1 MQIPI
6 LSGIYSDNSPD
17 FRTSYPR
24 NLIPI
29 PKDQGISQGYLR
41 PAYGIVQFG
50 VGTGIDRGAINWNGT
65 YYRVMGTKLLSI
77 DSNGVYTIIGDVG
90 TGGNVSFD
98 YSFDRLAIASGG
110 KLYYWNGTIF
120 EVVTDIDLGTCIDV
134 VWVDGYFMS
143 TDGTNL
149 IVTELNDPMS
159 INPLKYGSSEA
170 DPDPVNALI
179 KVRNEVYALNRYTI
193 EVFDN
198 VGGANFPFARISGAQ
213 IQKGVI
219 GTHGACIISD
229 MIAFLGSA
237 RNETPSIY
245 IGANAT
251 ANRIATDEIDQ
262 ILLEYTEAQLANVVL
277 EVVTNKGNQY
287 LLIHLPDQTLA
298 YDHNTSLAVGQKIW
312 FTLTTSIIGKGQFR
326 AKNIIWCYDKW
337 LCGDPTST
345 SHGYFDDTISSHYGN
360 VNGWEFGTSIV
371 YNESK
376 GAIFYELELVSLTGR
391 VEIGKNPMIYTQ
403 YSTDGLVWSNEKFT
417 TAGKQGNRD
426 KRIVWF
432 NQGNMS
438 SIRMQRFRGTSE
450 AHISIARL
458 EARIEPLSN

>member
-1 MQIPI
+1 MQIAI
-6 LSGIYSDNSPD
+6 LSGIYSDDSPD

-50 VGTGIDRGAINWNGT
+50 VGTGIDRGAINWNGV

-77 DSNGVYTIIGDVG
+77 DSAGVYTIIGDVG
-90 TGGNVSFD
+90 GTGSVTFD
-98 YSFDRLAIASGG
+98 YSFDRLAIVSSGS
-110 KLYYWNGTIF
+110 LYYWNGAVLEI
-120 EVVTDIDLGTCIDV
+120 VTDPDLGICKDI

-170 DPDPVNALI
+170 DPDPVNGLL
-179 KVRNEVYALNRYTI
+179 KVRNEVYAMNRYTI

-198 VGGANFPFARISGAQ
+198 VGGVNFPFARVSGAQ

-219 GTHGACIISD
+219 GTRGACIISD
-229 MIAFLGSA
+229 MIAFMGSA

-245 IGANAT
+245 LGANAT

-262 ILLEYTEAQLANVVL
+262 ILLDYTETQLSEVVL

-287 LLIHLPDQTLA
+287 LLVHLPDQTLA
-298 YDHNTSLAVGQKIW
+298 YDHNTSQLSGQRIW
-312 FTLTTSIIGKGQFR
+312 FILTTSIIGKGQFR
-326 AKNIIWCYDKW
+326 AKNIVWCYDRW
-337 LCGDPTST
+337 LCGDPTSA
-345 SHGYFDDTISSHYGN
+345 SHGYFDDAISSHYGN
-360 VNGWEFGTSIV
+360 INGWDFGTSII
-371 YNESK
+371 YNEGR
-376 GAIFYELELVSLTGR
+376 GAIFHELELVSLTGR
-391 VEIGKNPMIYTQ
+391 VALGKDPTIYTQ
-403 YSTDGLVWSNEKFT
+403 YSTDGLVWSNEKFVKV
-417 TAGKQGNRD
+417 GKQGDRN

-432 NQGNMS
+432 SQGMMS
-438 SIRMQRFRGTSE
+438 NIRMQRFRGTSD

-458 EARIEPLSN
+458 EARLEPLSV

>member
-1 MQIPI
+1 MQIAI

-41 PAYGIVQFG
+41 PAYGIVEFG
-50 VGTGIDRGAINWNGT
+50 VGTGIDRGAINWNGV

-77 DSNGVYTIIGDVG
+77 DSSGVYTIIGDVG
-90 TGGNVSFD
+90 GTGSVTFD
-98 YSFDRLAIASGG
+98 YSFDRLAIVSSGS
-110 KLYYWNGTIF
+110 LYYWTGTVF
-120 EVVTDIDLGTCIDV
+120 EVVTDPDLGVCKDV

-143 TDGTNL
+143 TDGVNL

-170 DPDPVNALI
+170 DPDPINGLL
-179 KVRNEVYALNRYTI
+179 KVRNEVYAMNRYTI

-198 VGGANFPFARISGAQ
+198 VGGVNFPFARVSGAQ

-219 GTHGACIISD
+219 GTRSACVIAD
-229 MIAFLGSA
+229 MIAFMGSA

-245 IGANAT
+245 LGANAS
-251 ANRIATDEIDQ
+251 AVRIATDEIDQ
-262 ILLEYTEAQLANVVL
+262 ILLDYTETQLSDVVL

-287 LLIHLPDQTLA
+287 LLVHLPDQTLA
-298 YDHNTSLAVGQKIW
+298 YDHNTSQLSGQKIW
-312 FTLTTSIIGKGQFR
+312 FTLTTSIVGKGQYR
-326 AKNIIWCYDKW
+326 AKNIIWCYDRW

-345 SHGYFDDTISSHYGN
+345 SHGYFDDNISSHYGN
-360 VNGWEFGTSIV
+360 INGWDFGTSII
-371 YNESK
+371 YNEGR
-376 GAIFYELELVSLTGR
+376 GAIFHELELVSLTGR
-391 VEIGKNPMIYTQ
+391 VALGKDPTIYTQ
-403 YSTDGLVWSNEKFT
+403 YSTDGLVWSNERFVNV
-417 TAGKQGNRD
+417 GKQGDRN

-432 NQGNMS
+432 SQGMMQQL
-438 SIRMQRFRGTSE
+438 RMQRFRGTSD

-458 EARIEPLSN
+458 EARLEPLSV

>member
-29 PKDQGISQGYLR
+29 PKDQGISKGYLR
-41 PAYGIVQFG
+41 PAYGIVEFG
-50 VGTGIDRGAINWNGT
+50 VGTGIDRGAINWNGVC
-65 YYRVMGTKLLSI
+65 YRVMGTKLLSI
-77 DSNGVYTIIGDVG
+77 DSSGVYTEIGDVG
-90 TGGNVSFD
+90 AGGDVTLD
-98 YSFDRLAIASGG
+98 YSFDRLAICSGG
-110 KLYYWNGTIF
+110 RLYYWNGTVF
-120 EVVTDIDLGTCIDV
+120 EIVTDPDLGTCVDI

-149 IVTELNDPMS
+149 VVTELNDPMS

-170 DPDPVNALI
+170 DPDPVKGLI

-213 IQKGVI
+213 IQKGI
-219 GTHGACIISD
+219 MGTRGACIISD

-251 ANRIATDEIDQ
+251 ATRIATDEIDS
-262 ILLEYTEAQLANVVL
+262 ILLEYTEAQLADVVL
-277 EVVTNKGNQY
+277 EVVMNKGNQY
-287 LLIHLPDQTLA
+287 LLVQLPDQTLA
-298 YDHNTSLAVGQKIW
+298 YDHNTSIEVGQKIW
-312 FTLTTSIIGKGQFR
+312 FTLTTSIVGKGQFR

-360 VNGWEFGTSIV
+360 VNGWEFGTSII
-371 YNESK
+371 YNESR
-376 GAIFYELELVSLTGR
+376 GAIFHELELVSLTGR
-391 VEIGKNPMIYTQ
+391 VDLGKNPTICTQ
-403 YSTDGLVWSNEKFT
+403 YSTDGMVWSNEKFIT
-417 TAGKQGNRD
+417 IGQQGDRN

-432 NQGNMS
+432 GQGSMS
-438 SIRMQRFRGTSE
+438 NIRMQRFRGTSE
-450 AHISIARL
+450 AHLSIARL
-458 EARIEPLSN
+458 EARIEPLSV